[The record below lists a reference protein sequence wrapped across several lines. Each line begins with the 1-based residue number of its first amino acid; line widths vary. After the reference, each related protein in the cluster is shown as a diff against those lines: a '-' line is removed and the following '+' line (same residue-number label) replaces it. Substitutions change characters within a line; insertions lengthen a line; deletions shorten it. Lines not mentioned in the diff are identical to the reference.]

1 MMEYFSAS
9 KRKEVLAH
17 AATWMNL
24 EDRHYIK
31 RNKPITKK
39 QILHDSTYLRYL
51 E

>member
-31 RNKPITKK
+31 RNKPSQKSKYCMIPL
-39 QILHDSTYLRYL
+39 I
-51 E
+51 